1 MPLETKEKLLDFLTK
16 EHSETWVWKD
26 ADERFVGYI
35 SIIDMPKENIIEIL
49 NLGVDPK
56 LQGKG
61 IGRQMMRFAEKNAAE
76 LGREKVI
83 LVTNVKNLQAVGF
96 YKKSGYKIVKE
107 VPNYYSDG
115 ETRYIFEKTL

>member
-1 MPLETKEKLLDFLTK
+1 
-16 EHSETWVWKD
+16 
-26 ADERFVGYI
+26 
-35 SIIDMPKENIIEIL
+35 MPKENIIEIL